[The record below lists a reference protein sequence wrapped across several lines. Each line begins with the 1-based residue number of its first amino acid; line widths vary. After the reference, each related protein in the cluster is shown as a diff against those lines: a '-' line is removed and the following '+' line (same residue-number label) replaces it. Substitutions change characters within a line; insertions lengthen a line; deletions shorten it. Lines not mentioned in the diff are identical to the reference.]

1 MADIVSI
8 TGIKAHT
15 LRKWEARYN
24 FIEPKRTATNIRYY
38 TDDQLRKL
46 LNVGILTRNGYRV
59 SNIDVMT
66 NDQIHGIVSKI
77 LLEASPQDDIN
88 ALIVSMLE
96 MNEIS
101 FNEIMS
107 RHITRYGLLQAT
119 TDLLYPFLNHVGVL
133 WGTNKAMPA
142 QEHFISNLIKQKM
155 FSAIDAIPNKK
166 GYLPRIVLFLMEG
179 ESHEIGLILAYY
191 IAKELGWKVYYLGQN
206 VPANNIKDV
215 LDISQPDLMMT
226 IYTILRPDSLEEN
239 LNTILNGTDT
249 PLAISGGSYI
259 GDITKVLPQTIY
271 LENPAQFI
279 ELLNRERNIFMNNE
293 AAV

>member
-15 LRKWEARYN
+15 LRKWETRYG
-24 FIEPKRTATNIRYY
+24 FIEPKRTETNIRYY
-38 TDDQLRKL
+38 TDDHLRKL
-46 LNVGILTRNGYRV
+46 LNIGILTRNGYRV
-59 SNIDVMT
+59 SNIDIMS
-66 NDQIHGIVSKI
+66 DGQIHEIVSKI

-166 GYLPRIVLFLMEG
+166 GNLPKIVLFLMEG

-206 VPANNIKDV
+206 VPANNIKEV
-215 LDISQPDLMMT
+215 LDISRPNLMMT
-226 IYTILRPDSLEEN
+226 IYTILRPDSLEKN
-239 LNTILNGTDT
+239 LNIILQGTNT
-249 PLAISGGSYI
+249 PLAISGGRYI
-259 GDITKVLPQTIY
+259 GDTTNSLPRTLYI
-271 LENPAQFI
+271 ENPSEFI
-279 ELLNRERNIFMNNE
+279 ELLNQERNIFMNN
-293 AAV
+293 